1 MKKALRHSGC
11 EALGQNSH
19 QTGVKSTHAE
29 LLFNWLCIVDSRNSF
44 VILLHIVIAK
54 RRSLLIRIMF
64 YRTSL
69 LIDLQHQIVKAKKLL
84 WIRKYYRTALKGA
97 LLFSFYIILGPPFF
111 QPQSIKPVVK
121 CKLTQLKVIFNIN
134 LNIIRNYFCQDRIQ
148 RWLNRKNNARWVVCH

>member
-1 MKKALRHSGC
+1 MLRHSRC

-44 VILLHIVIAK
+44 VILLHTVIAK

-69 LIDLQHQIVKAKKLL
+69 LIDLQHQIVNAKKLL
-84 WIRKYYRTALKGA
+84 WILKYYRTALKGA
-97 LLFSFYIILGPPFF
+97 LLFSFCIILGPPFF

-121 CKLTQLKVIFNIN
+121 CKLTQLKVIFNMN
-134 LNIIRNYFCQDRIQ
+134 LNIIRNYLSQDRIQ
-148 RWLNRKNNARWVVCH
+148 CWLNRKNNTRWVVCD